1 MRPSYCYA
9 IILTLVL
16 ALSTLADPPQVTK
29 IEAKRDRGFDYL
41 DIYATGQIKVQ
52 GLLLEDTLVLEFPEA
67 TIAQNVELSKKPSRR
82 IANITAN
89 NSQVIITLKNKID
102 YDIVNVFG
110 YNKSVVEISDRLDRA
125 EKIMLA
131 WEEANLKQTSLAL
144 KPYELTPPASASQ
157 QPLWGKTIVLDPG
170 HGGEDPGAAAQGGT
184 FEKHLTLAT
193 AQHTAKLLQAAGAT
207 VYLTR
212 NEDRRSSLKD
222 IVNFTNKIKPDILV
236 SLHYNYSHKRDVSGI
251 ETYYYNNDSRSLAKV
266 MHWMLLN
273 GLARKDHGLRRA
285 KFYVVNHSKVPA
297 ILLEPLYLSNAKEA
311 QLAASPAFQQQIASN
326 IVRGVKAYFRSK
338 SR

>member
-1 MRPSYCYA
+1 MRLSYLYT
-9 IILTLVL
+9 ILLILILPLSAL
-16 ALSTLADPPQVTK
+16 AEPPKVTK
-29 IEAKRDRGFDYL
+29 VEAKRDRGYDYL
-41 DIYATGQIKVQ
+41 DIYATGQVKVR
-52 GLLLEDTLVLEFPEA
+52 GLLLEDELVLEFPEA
-67 TIAQNVELSKKPSRR
+67 TIAQNIEISKKSSQR

-89 NSQVIITLKNKID
+89 NTQVIITLKTKID

-110 YNKSVVEISDRLDRA
+110 CNKSVVEISDRLDRA

-144 KPYELTPPASASQ
+144 KPYKLTPPASASQ

-170 HGGEDPGAAAQGGT
+170 HGGEDPGATAQGSM

-193 AQHTAKLLQAAGAT
+193 AQHAAKLLQAAGAT

-212 NEDRRSSLKD
+212 NEDRRGSLKD
-222 IVNFTNKIKPDILV
+222 IVNFTNKIKPDIFV
-236 SLHYNYSHKRDVSGI
+236 SLHYNYSHKQDVSGT
-251 ETYYYNNDSRSLAKV
+251 ETYYYNNNSRNLAKV
-266 MHWMLLN
+266 MHWILLN
-273 GLARKDHGLRRA
+273 GLERKDHGLRRE
-285 KFYVVNHSKVPA
+285 KFYVVNHTEVPA

-311 QLAASPAFQQQIASN
+311 ELAASPAFQQQIANN
-326 IVRGVKAYFRSK
+326 IVRGVKAYFRNK